1 MNTLGPICPQC
12 QQALRYSFAFRLFN
26 PYDFACP
33 NCRARLRARKSTMYL
48 VGCAFIG
55 AAVAGL
61 HIWLHEFKHCSFAS
75 AIVLDCVG
83 GLVGLFPWQFYIWKT
98 DTLNE
103 KRAA

>member
-1 MNTLGPICPQC
+1 V
-12 QQALRYSFAFRLFN
+12 
-26 PYDFACP
+26 
-33 NCRARLRARKSTMYL
+33 YL

-61 HIWLHEFKHCSFAS
+61 HIWLHDIKHCSFAI

-83 GLVGLFPWQFYIWKT
+83 GLAGLFPWQFYIWKT

-103 KRAA
+103 K